1 MLLVELKSLHD
12 VLDVHNNCTKGYQ
25 QLHAKPQIPTLHYQ
39 KTPWWDRKSI
49 VSKVACCTLVAKVE
63 VDKAIAMDKDMVEA
77 HIGLMTRTIVT
88 QDL

>member
-1 MLLVELKSLHD
+1 
-12 VLDVHNNCTKGYQ
+12 
-25 QLHAKPQIPTLHYQ
+25 
-39 KTPWWDRKSI
+39 
-49 VSKVACCTLVAKVE
+49 VAKVE